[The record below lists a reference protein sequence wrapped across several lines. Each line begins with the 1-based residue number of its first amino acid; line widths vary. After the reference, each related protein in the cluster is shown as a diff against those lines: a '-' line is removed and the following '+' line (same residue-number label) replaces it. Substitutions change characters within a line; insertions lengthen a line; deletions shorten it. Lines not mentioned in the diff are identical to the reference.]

1 MTDVSDL
8 NLLGRY
14 ATKKIGIS
22 VDEVLHSRESCNAVF
37 DHLMVDGKLRNDCK
51 KLCED
56 FPELWKPGLGC
67 LKDVELEVEFKKD
80 AQPYSA
86 KQDPFQEPYKMT
98 WKRHMKKEML
108 KVHGNTRNSMNT
120 APQ

>member
-1 MTDVSDL
+1 MFMHCTQHIRL
-8 NLLGRY
+8 RLFLLEY
-14 ATKKIGIS
+14 YIYHYIS

-37 DHLMVDGKLRNDCK
+37 DHLTVDGKLRNDCK

-80 AQPYSA
+80 AMPVFCKESSIPRAIQDDLEKANEEGIA
-86 KQDPFQEPYKMT
+86 KGT
-98 WKRHMKKEML
+98 WGIH
-108 KVHGNTRNSMNT
+108 TI
-120 APQ
+120 Q